1 MKKKNYQKPT
11 MNVVQLHHKTQ
22 ILIGSEPATLSGS
35 KGEGSNPDTW
45 QELE

>member
-1 MKKKNYQKPT
+1 MNKKDYQKPT
-11 MNVVQLHHKTQ
+11 MNVVQLQHQAQ
-22 ILIGSEPATLSGS
+22 ILAGSEPATLSGS

>member
-1 MKKKNYQKPT
+1 MKPT
-11 MNVVQLHHKTQ
+11 MKVVQLQQHTHLLQASNPK
-22 ILIGSEPATLSGS
+22 TLSGS